1 MPPLTGF
8 SNKGF
13 TDTNS
18 DPRQAMSAQMNQQ
31 QQKKPWWTALISELG
46 GAGGAAGGVA
56 TGAAIGSVVPG
67 LGTAVG
73 GLIGGAAGAFLGG
86 TGGRLAENKIR
97 DNKFNVGSALGE
109 GATDA
114 VFSGLSGA
122 NDIRKGLNAT
132 KALGSIARVADTP
145 ATIISKSAKG
155 IPIKYVPST
164 ATGTGTST
172 VSKNLLVNPTVGN
185 LQDSYNKLLQQGY
198 KVGSKTTDIPS
209 TNTIRIKNPVK
220 GINITEP
227 SSNRIIV
234 AKQAPTI
241 MKTSQNAPTPSVLLS
256 GKKTSVPLTQLD
268 AGNPQTLLAKP
279 QAVTNTVVP
288 AISGDLSSVLQ
299 APEKVGLLQSV
310 GKSLKA
316 GASGYG
322 IGAGGT
328 ANQLDANA
336 SDAIGNTLKTLKI
349 PATAPETQARM
360 LGNHIDNMGN
370 LLSAQYAKA
379 NVPIARTDINHLGA
393 NIISTVT
400 NTAGL
405 GKGAENFALEQAQKL
420 SKAKDVNEV
429 WQFTKD
435 LARNATNF
443 GANPDSKLVDKEA
456 AARIIL
462 DQTRGFLN
470 GKVPGV
476 AATNDL
482 YHQAKTAESFV
493 LDAAKD
499 KGGGLIQR
507 LASSAPAKTLEAKG
521 GALLEGVGK
530 ATSGTG
536 GPLTQLTHQGVVQTP
551 ANLLHGF
558 TDARQTAQAPQGG
571 PQALLGN
578 GQPQDAT
585 ASLLGQANGGG
596 DATASLLGQPQQQS
610 AQSGPSLA
618 SLQQAIQQDIQ
629 STGGKNINNLM
640 QLGQLYGIVDSSGN
654 PVTTGGNGITVG
666 KVSAQQ
672 NALAKSARTSLGQL
686 AQLIQQDPTIIEKNA
701 TPGQGTPLIGS
712 LVSSAAGASNYHAL
726 ADNVLSS
733 LIHLQTGATATKE
746 EVTAAHGQLPQPGDP
761 PEVQQRKLQTL
772 LSNFAPFL
780 GNN

>member
-8 SNKGF
+8 TNKGF
-13 TDTNS
+13 NLAQP
-18 DPRQAMSAQMNQQ
+18 DPRQAMSQQMTQQ
-31 QQKKPWWTALISELG
+31 QTKKPWWTSLISELG
-46 GAGGAAGGVA
+46 GAGGAAGGAELGA
-56 TGAAIGSVVPG
+56 TLGSVVPG
-67 LGTAVG
+67 LGTVVG
-73 GLIGGAAGAFLGG
+73 GVLGGVAGGFLGG

-114 VFSGLSGA
+114 LFSGASGL
-122 NDIRKGLNAT
+122 NDIRKGAKVA
-132 KALGSIARVADTP
+132 KAL
-145 ATIISKSAKG
+145 SA
-155 IPIKYVPST
+155 V
-164 ATGTGTST
+164 TS
-172 VSKNLLVNPTVGN
+172 G
-185 LQDSYNKLLQQGY
+185 
-198 KVGSKTTDIPS
+198 
-209 TNTIRIKNPVK
+209 
-220 GINITEP
+220 
-227 SSNRIIV
+227 
-234 AKQAPTI
+234 
-241 MKTSQNAPTPSVLLS
+241 
-256 GKKTSVPLTQLD
+256 LD
-268 AGNPQTLLAKP
+268 NPQTLL
-279 QAVTNTVVP
+279 
-288 AISGDLSSVLQ
+288 Q
-299 APEKVGLLQSV
+299 APEKTGLIQSV

-370 LLSAQYAKA
+370 ILTAQYNKA
-379 NVPIARTDINHLGA
+379 NVPIAQTEINHLGA
-393 NIISTVT
+393 NILGQVA
-400 NTAGL
+400 NTGGL
-405 GKGAENFALEQAQKL
+405 SKGAENFALEQAQKL

-476 AATNDL
+476 ATTNDL
-482 YHQAKTAESFV
+482 FHQAKTAQGFI

-507 LASSAPAKTLEAKG
+507 LASSAPAKTVEAKAG
-521 GALLEGVGK
+521 SLLENIGK
-530 ATSGTG
+530 LTAGTG
-536 GPLTQLTHQGVVQTP
+536 GPLSQLTHQGVVQAP
-551 ANLLHGF
+551 ANLMHSF
-558 TDARQTAQAPQGG
+558 SDMQQSTQAQQGS
-571 PQALLGN
+571 PQALLG
-578 GQPQDAT
+578 GSQPQDAT
-585 ASLLGQANGGG
+585 AA
-596 DATASLLGQPQQQS
+596 LLGQPGGSNDATATLLGKPQQPQT
-610 AQSGPSLA
+610 QSGPSLQ
-618 SLQQAIQQDIQ
+618 SLQQAIQQDIS

-654 PVTTGGNGITVG
+654 PAGASGSSSGVG
-666 KVSAQQ
+666 KISAQQ
-672 NALAKSARTSLGQL
+672 NGLAKSGVQSLQQL
-686 AQLIQQDPTIIEKNA
+686 SQLIQGDPSIIEKNA
-701 TPGQGTPLIGS
+701 TPGQGTPVVGS
-712 LVSSAAGASNYHAL
+712 LISNMAGASNYHAL
-726 ADNVLSS
+726 ADNILSS

-746 EVTAAHGQLPQPGDP
+746 EVTAARGQMPQPGDP
-761 PEVQQRKLQTL
+761 PDVQQRKLQTL
-772 LSNFAPFL
+772 LSNFSPFL

>member
-8 SNKGF
+8 SNQGF
-13 TDTNS
+13 TGATDTSN
-18 DPRQAMSAQMNQQ
+18 PRQAMSAQMNQQ
-31 QQKKPWWTALISELG
+31 QTKKPWWTSLISELG
-46 GAGGAAGGVA
+46 GAGGAAGG
-56 TGAAIGSVVPG
+56 AAIGTAIAPG
-67 LGTAVG
+67 IGT
-73 GLIGGAAGAFLGG
+73 LIGGGLGAFLGG
-86 TGGRLAENKIR
+86 TGGRLTENKVR

-114 VFSGLSGA
+114 AFSGVSAL
-122 NDIRKGLNAT
+122 NDIRKGVKGV
-132 KALGSIARVADTP
+132 KAL
-145 ATIISKSAKG
+145 SA
-155 IPIKYVPST
+155 V
-164 ATGTGTST
+164 TS
-172 VSKNLLVNPTVGN
+172 G
-185 LQDSYNKLLQQGY
+185 
-198 KVGSKTTDIPS
+198 
-209 TNTIRIKNPVK
+209 
-220 GINITEP
+220 
-227 SSNRIIV
+227 
-234 AKQAPTI
+234 
-241 MKTSQNAPTPSVLLS
+241 
-256 GKKTSVPLTQLD
+256 LD
-268 AGNPQTLLAKP
+268 NPQAL
-279 QAVTNTVVP
+279 
-288 AISGDLSSVLQ
+288 LQ
-299 APEKVGLLQSV
+299 APEKTGLIQSI

-322 IGAGGT
+322 IGAGSA

-370 LLSAQYAKA
+370 VLSAQYAKA
-379 NVPIARTDINHLGA
+379 NVPITQTEINNLGA
-393 NIISTVT
+393 NILGTVA

-405 GKGAENFALEQAQKL
+405 GKGAEDFALEQAQKL
-420 SKAKDVNEV
+420 SKAKDINEV

-482 YHQAKTAESFV
+482 FHQAKTAQSFV

-507 LASSAPAKTLEAKG
+507 LASSAPAKGAEAKA
-521 GALLEGVGK
+521 GALLENVGK
-530 ATSGTG
+530 ATAGTG
-536 GPLTQLTHQGVVQTP
+536 GPATQLTHQGVVQTP

-558 TDARQTAQAPQGG
+558 TDAQQTAQTPPGN
-571 PQALLGN
+571 PQALLAN

-585 ASLLGQANGGG
+585 ASLLGQANGGN
-596 DATASLLGQPQQQS
+596 DATSALLGQPQQEV

-618 SLQQAIQQDIQ
+618 SLQQAIQQDMQ

-654 PVTTGGNGITVG
+654 PASASGGSSGVG
-666 KVSAQQ
+666 KISAQQ
-672 NALAKSARTSLGQL
+672 NGLAKSGVQSLQQL
-686 AQLIQQDPTIIEKNA
+686 SQLIQQDPSILEKNA
-701 TPGQGTPLIGS
+701 TPGQGLPLIGS
-712 LVSSAAGASNYHAL
+712 LVSNTAGASNYHSL
-726 ADNVLSS
+726 ADNILSS

-761 PEVQQRKLQTL
+761 PDVRQRKLQTL
-772 LSNFAPFL
+772 LSNFSPFL